1 MRSTITQ
8 FKGEVKSG
16 IITALK
22 QKKSNIAK
30 HCRENWHESEQNVR
44 QKIKHHRIDEEWLN
58 SFLKTIH
65 PKLKIYQHTEVA
77 IFFLEE

>member
-8 FKGEVKSG
+8 FKGGVKSG

-22 QKKSNIAK
+22 QRKSTINA
-30 HCRENWHESEQNVR
+30 HCIINNYNVSDTNR
-44 QKIKHHRIDEEWLN
+44 RLKRFEIDKEWLDL
-58 SFLKTIH
+58 FLKTID